1 VFAGGRHDIDA
12 SHETAATWAD
22 GNVPFNDWRIGDDLS
37 VRTSTA
43 ESEQLAAEGK
53 LVTTP
58 AIGEKAL
65 VTDSMKAVGQA
76 VQEKAPDELLGIK
89 RHHFDFAV
97 LPIVLPREADL
108 AIA

>member
-1 VFAGGRHDIDA
+1 M
-12 SHETAATWAD
+12 
-22 GNVPFNDWRIGDDLS
+22 S
-37 VRTSTA
+37 VKPSTA

-53 LVTTP
+53 LVTAP
-58 AIGEKAL
+58 AIGEKSVVA
-65 VTDSMKAVGQA
+65 DAMEAVGQA
-76 VQEKAPDELLGIK
+76 VQEKAPDELLSMK

>member
-1 VFAGGRHDIDA
+1 MSIR
-12 SHETAATWAD
+12 
-22 GNVPFNDWRIGDDLS
+22 P
-37 VRTSTA
+37 STA

-58 AIGEKAL
+58 AIGEKA
-65 VTDSMKAVGQA
+65 VVADAVEAVGQA

-108 AIA
+108 ALA